1 MGGCM
6 SSGIHNPLPF
16 EGQDSTSIISLF
28 LTSIVNI
35 ILLEY
40 YNDTSQQYYPDI
52 LMHGPWEDCGC
63 FPSLYLLGNTS
74 L

>member
-28 LTSIVNI
+28 HTSIVNI

-52 LMHGPWEDCGC
+52 LMHGPWEDCEC